1 MTHAEPQ
8 IISSPHNPH
17 VKRWMSLL
25 ETPGIKQHR
34 QCLLSGIRIG
44 AELLRQSP
52 TTLLELLIPA
62 RGIPPPSPGFT
73 GPVYR
78 LTNHLFQKLD
88 IFGTHDPLWICQI
101 PALSQYDLTSSP
113 KGLEMVCPMGD
124 PGNLGSLL
132 RGCWVFGVDRVI
144 LLNESVHPFH
154 PKVIRAS
161 SGAVFSLTLHRG
173 CTISDLGQHERAQ
186 WITALDLMGDNMS
199 TWAWPEQTRLL
210 IGEEGVGL
218 PPVSFAHR
226 LKIPQ
231 ARESIPLNASVAG
244 NIALYAYRQTHPHGT
259 YRRSQP

>member
-8 IISSPHNPH
+8 IISSPHNLH

-25 ETPGIKQHR
+25 ESPGIKQHQ

-44 AELLRQSP
+44 TELLRQSP
-52 TTLLELLIPA
+52 STMLELLIPA
-62 RGIPPPSPGFT
+62 RGNPPPSPGFT

-101 PALSQYDLTSSP
+101 PVLSQYDLTLGP
-113 KGLEMVCPMGD
+113 KGLEMLCPMGD

-173 CTISDLGQHERAQ
+173 CTMGDLGQRNRAQ
-186 WITALDLMGDNMS
+186 WITALDLMGENMS
-199 TWAWPEQTRLL
+199 TWDWPEQTRLL
-210 IGEEGVGL
+210 IGEEGMGL
-218 PPVSFAHR
+218 PPVSFGHR

-244 NIALYAYRQTHPHGT
+244 NIALYAYRQTHPRVT
-259 YRRSQP
+259 FRRSRP

>member
-1 MTHAEPQ
+1 
-8 IISSPHNPH
+8 
-17 VKRWMSLL
+17 MSLL
-25 ETPGIKQHR
+25 ETPGIKRHQ

-52 TTLLELLIPA
+52 HTILELLTPA
-62 RGIPPPSPGFT
+62 EGAPSDTLGFT

-78 LTNHLFQKLD
+78 LANQLFQELD
-88 IFGTHDPLWICQI
+88 IFGTHAPLWICSI
-101 PALSQYDLTSSP
+101 PALLPYDLTAAP
-113 KGLEMVCPMGD
+113 KGLEILCPMGD

-132 RGCWVFGVDRVI
+132 RGCWAFGVDRVI

-173 CTISDLGQHERAQ
+173 CAIGDLGQPDMAQ
-186 WITALDLMGDNMS
+186 WITALDMIGDDMGI
-199 TWAWPEQTRLL
+199 WAWPEHTRLL

-218 PPVSFAHR
+218 PAVSFAHR

-231 ARESIPLNASVAG
+231 AQESIPLNASVAG
-244 NIALYAYRQTHPHGT
+244 NIALYAYRQTHPSST
-259 YRRSQP
+259 ARRSHR